1 MHRFASRPASVRRS
15 LLLPGLLLLA
25 GCAGPPK
32 APDRVSPPAKTPAQQ
47 RIDAW
52 QELVRTQRDAGTEQ
66 KLEQVNR
73 FFNQLEF
80 VDDASHWGRD
90 DYWATPLET
99 LASNGGDCEDFT
111 IAKYFTLKRLALP
124 ERQMR
129 LIYVKSLTLNQPHM
143 VLGYYSHPQADPLL
157 LDNLI
162 DTIVP
167 AAQRRDLVPVYS
179 FNSEGLWLAKQ
190 RGQGEL
196 VGDAAQLGLWQELLR
211 RMRAPAS
218 GP

>member
-1 MHRFASRPASVRRS
+1 
-15 LLLPGLLLLA
+15 
-25 GCAGPPK
+25 
-32 APDRVSPPAKTPAQQ
+32 
-47 RIDAW
+47 
-52 QELVRTQRDAGTEQ
+52 
-66 KLEQVNR
+66 
-73 FFNQLEF
+73 
-80 VDDASHWGRD
+80 
-90 DYWATPLET
+90 
-99 LASNGGDCEDFT
+99 
-111 IAKYFTLKRLALP
+111 
-124 ERQMR
+124 MR
-129 LIYVKSLTLNQPHM
+129 LDGT
-143 VLGYYSHPQADPLL
+143 ADPLL